1 MAALE
6 VGDDPLECR
15 LVRVPIARVL
25 IGNGESIL
33 TLRVEEVLLRGGGEL
48 TDRCLRI
55 PLLRLH
61 RRGHHLQVP
70 APLWRARPRNE
81 SPFKDRL
88 LRIDHAFRI
97 YLKTEAESGALGAC
111 AVRRIEAEGA
121 RLEVVHHR
129 SVIWAAELLA
139 EKSLLERWLRALR
152 SGRGDDDEPFAELQ
166 RRLDRVGEPAAIF
179 WRKWLPLLING
190 SPHNKAIDHHL
201 NAVSL
206 LLVEFRRVVE
216 VVQRSVDTDTAEA
229 RLPRG
234 VEEGLPFTLPVAKH
248 WTEHEKACPVRELQ
262 DLINNV
268 IKGDSADGA
277 ITLRTVRRPSTRVE
291 KSEVIPN
298 LGDRPYG

>member
-139 EKSLLERWLRALR
+139 EESLLERWL
-152 SGRGDDDEPFAELQ
+152 
-166 RRLDRVGEPAAIF
+166 
-179 WRKWLPLLING
+179 
-190 SPHNKAIDHHL
+190 
-201 NAVSL
+201 
-206 LLVEFRRVVE
+206 
-216 VVQRSVDTDTAEA
+216 
-229 RLPRG
+229 
-234 VEEGLPFTLPVAKH
+234 
-248 WTEHEKACPVRELQ
+248 
-262 DLINNV
+262 
-268 IKGDSADGA
+268 
-277 ITLRTVRRPSTRVE
+277 
-291 KSEVIPN
+291 
-298 LGDRPYG
+298 